1 MKDCWK
7 KKAELRPSF
16 SELVASLSSQLLVLA
31 DYMDFSSTPEVVVEV
46 VNTSNDDE
54 VAERKI

>member
-7 KKAELRPSF
+7 NKTELRPSF
-16 SELVASLSSQLLVLA
+16 SELVTSLSSQLLALA
-31 DYMDFSSTPEVVVEV
+31 DYMDFTSTPEVVVEV

-54 VAERKI
+54 AT